1 MYLIKVSFTLLICGV
16 AIWQVKNYFSS
27 KEIIII
33 ITESFARRPYLIFL
47 MLSMSFLNWSF
58 EAFKWITVLPK
69 KNEIFFFQALK
80 SVLIGLGMSLLIPRL
95 AGETIGRYT
104 SHKGNKQ
111 DVVSALLLTKV
122 FQAIVT
128 LSFGFI
134 GIIYF
139 KSQFIHLLH
148 LPHQSLLFLFVLS
161 SFIVVFYR
169 KKITNFIRTNSY
181 FESFREMNVLKGMQ
195 LAVLSVVRYLS
206 FFGQCYTMC
215 LFINIQLNIIDLFF
229 SLATVYLVRMATISI
244 NVVVDLGVRFATALF
259 VISTLGVI
267 PEPNAVIVVF
277 SLVWLFNVILPSL
290 VGGILILKNQ

>member
-1 MYLIKVSFTLLICGV
+1 MQLIKVSFTLLICGV

-69 KNEIFFFQALK
+69 KNKIFFFQALK

-111 DVVSALLLTKV
+111 DVVSALVLTKV

-139 KSQFIHLLH
+139 KSQFVHLLH
-148 LPHQSLLFLFVLS
+148 LPHQSLLFLFVLG

-267 PEPNAVIVVF
+267 PEPNAVIVIF

>member
-33 ITESFARRPYLIFL
+33 ITESFARRPYLILL

-111 DVVSALLLTKV
+111 DVVSALVLTKV

-139 KSQFIHLLH
+139 KSQFVHLLH